1 VQHNNSGRSEHLF
14 ENPPASGDLYEEIAL
29 IRESLNQTRSE
40 LSLFRR
46 RIERRQGEVDAH
58 ILHTNILW
66 IVMLLFIGGLC
77 SVIVYGYFSGALI
90 VRSPI
95 AQTSSLGPQGHLSSP
110 LERTIPAN
118 NASESTQERTPVP
131 AFSPEPGETK
141 VTNAIEDVP
150 GVPPQQEST
159 PAVSASP
166 KSDRGAHP
174 NSSGTGLLADA
185 VRRNRIDFELYRN
198 KTKEVAPG
206 IFLTVWDMDVEHQ
219 QINGS
224 LQISSEG
231 RTVSLRG
238 QGTQKVMIFATK
250 SDVRSHELIFT
261 RIGKQDVS
269 GYLLIPTTTIG

>member
-1 VQHNNSGRSEHLF
+1 MQHNNSGRSEHLF
-14 ENPPASGDLYEEIAL
+14 ENPPASGDLSEEIEF

-40 LSLFRR
+40 MSLFRR
-46 RIERRQGEVDAH
+46 RIERRQAEVDAH

-77 SVIVYGYFSGALI
+77 TVIVYGYFSGALA
-90 VRSPI
+90 VRSSV
-95 AQTSSLGPQGHLSSP
+95 AQTSSIGAQAHLPSP
-110 LERTIPAN
+110 LERAIPAG

-131 AFSPEPGETK
+131 TVSPEPGDAK
-141 VTNAIEDVP
+141 ITNTIEDIP
-150 GVPPQQEST
+150 KVPPQHEST
-159 PAVSASP
+159 PAASAAP
-166 KSDRGAHP
+166 KSDRGANP
-174 NSSGTGLLADA
+174 SGTGLLADA
-185 VRRNRIDFELYRN
+185 VRRNRIDFELSRN

-206 IFLTVWDMDVEHQ
+206 IFMTIWDVDVEHQ

-224 LQISSEG
+224 LQISAEG

-238 QGTQKVMIFATK
+238 QGIQKVMIFATK

>member
-1 VQHNNSGRSEHLF
+1 MQHNNSGKSEHLF
-14 ENPPASGDLYEEIAL
+14 EKPSASTDLCEEIES
-29 IRESLNQTRSE
+29 IRELLNQTRSE
-40 LSLFRR
+40 MALFRR
-46 RIERRQGEVDAH
+46 RIERRQSEVDAH

-141 VTNAIEDVP
+141 VTNPNEDIPKVP
-150 GVPPQQEST
+150 LQRESSPT
-159 PAVSASP
+159 ASAFP
-166 KSDRGAHP
+166 KSDPGGIP
-174 NSSGTGLLADA
+174 GGSKTGLLIDA
-185 VRRNRIDFELYRN
+185 VNRSRIDFELSRN

-206 IFLTVWDMDVEHQ
+206 FFLTIWEMDVEHQ

-224 LQISSEG
+224 LQISAEG
-231 RTVSLRG
+231 RTVMLRG
-238 QGTQKVMIFATK
+238 QRAQKVVIFATK
-250 SDVRSHELIFT
+250 RDVRSHELIIT
-261 RIGKQDVS
+261 HIGRQDVS
-269 GYLLIPTTTIG
+269 GYLLIPTATIG